1 MGFIDAQKDFL
12 IGSLI
17 FYTQE
22 FHHKMLDKVVTQDKT
37 SWRGCA
43 YPPSHH
49 VTYQLGLARVSNHG
63 LGQNQRS
70 PTVAKH

>member
-37 SWRGCA
+37 SWRGWA
-43 YPPSHH
+43 
-49 VTYQLGLARVSNHG
+49 
-63 LGQNQRS
+63 
-70 PTVAKH
+70 